1 MTPFKDKLFADGLQ
15 QIEEVFIFALTYWE
29 QLKESG
35 IWTVAYIIWI
45 TGDFIGF
52 IGMYLHSW
60 VKKKNLSGQLR
71 SLGWSIR
78 AQLFRIQFPLSI
90 ILRTK
95 TVFSYKPQHL
105 R

>member
-1 MTPFKDKLFADGLQ
+1 MTPSKDKLFADGLQ

-60 VKKKNLSGQLR
+60 VKKKIWVDSYAHWGEAFVLSYSEFS
-71 SLGWSIR
+71 SL
-78 AQLFRIQFPLSI
+78 
-90 ILRTK
+90 
-95 TVFSYKPQHL
+95 
-105 R
+105 